1 MLCPPSSGGHFL
13 ESLAVCCGGGALLC
27 LCHSSAAR
35 GGVAVPCGGDQRW
48 FPSKRA
54 LWSGESS
61 EGTTMAM
68 SGCRRT
74 VENVWVQRTPEPH
87 GPTPPPG
94 ERLFP
99 EIFFPCFW
107 CISPVMRGSE
117 RHGSAVM
124 RSSVLFILPLCIS
137 AFAPPRIPSTRPS
150 IGSRWRGPAVAKGEA
165 SHAPNLSLLGGG
177 RRLMLPAQGENHLQ
191 QCKTSHLCIPR
202 SCWARR
208 SLDNVAGDARG
219 ATTAPFMM
227 RKAVALSR
235 ALVH

>member
-1 MLCPPSSGGHFL
+1 M
-13 ESLAVCCGGGALLC
+13 
-27 LCHSSAAR
+27 
-35 GGVAVPCGGDQRW
+35 Q
-48 FPSKRA
+48 K
-54 LWSGESS
+54 
-61 EGTTMAM
+61 
-68 SGCRRT
+68 
-74 VENVWVQRTPEPH
+74 PH
-87 GPTPPPG
+87 GPTPGTPPPG
-94 ERLFP
+94 KRLFLSRFSLLLV
-99 EIFFPCFW
+99 FFA
-107 CISPVMRGSE
+107 SVMRGSE
-117 RHGSAVM
+117 RHGAVM